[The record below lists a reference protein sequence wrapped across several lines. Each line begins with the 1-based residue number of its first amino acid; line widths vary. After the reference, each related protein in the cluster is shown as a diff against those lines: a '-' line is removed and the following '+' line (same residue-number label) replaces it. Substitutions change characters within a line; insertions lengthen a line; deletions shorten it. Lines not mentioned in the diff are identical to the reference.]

1 MKICEEQ
8 ILTRKELL
16 DSSLRNMEIL
26 GRQEFINW
34 KSLSCNFLQYGR
46 MKNNENGLK

>member
-34 KSLSCNFLQYGR
+34 KSLSCNFSPMHVKKI
-46 MKNNENGLK
+46 MKMS